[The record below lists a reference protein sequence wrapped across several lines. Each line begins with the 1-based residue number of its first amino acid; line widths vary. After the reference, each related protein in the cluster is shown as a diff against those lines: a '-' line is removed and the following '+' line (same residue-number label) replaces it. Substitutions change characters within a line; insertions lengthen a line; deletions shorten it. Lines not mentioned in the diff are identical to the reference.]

1 MQEKFPGC
9 YFFIGSNNKEKHLDY
24 GHHHPKF
31 DFDEEALG
39 PRRSVDGRLSRGY
52 TIRKINRQKQEL
64 METLN
69 MKTATTIFNWL
80 IRITGLFQLII
91 GVIFWVNQD
100 DNLVPV
106 HTLVGVILVLSLWIM
121 AFLAA
126 RAGVNWKM
134 TALAFVWGLV
144 VVILGL
150 TQTQILPGNLPL
162 ADRGPASV
170 ARLGS
175 YRLGG
180 KAISRCKAHST
191 AKVIDIE
198 YFSTPKDHSLYGEII
213 SSTLISEVGC
223 DGIDHLV
230 RRPPSIHKPL
240 IHSSLV
246 IYTF

>member
-1 MQEKFPGC
+1 
-9 YFFIGSNNKEKHLDY
+9 
-24 GHHHPKF
+24 
-31 DFDEEALG
+31 
-39 PRRSVDGRLSRGY
+39 
-52 TIRKINRQKQEL
+52 
-64 METLN
+64 

-150 TQTQILPGNLPL
+150 TQTQILPGNLHWL
-162 ADRGPASV
+162 IEVLHLLLGLGAIGLGE
-170 ARLGS
+170 RLSAGVK
-175 YRLGG
+175 R
-180 KAISRCKAHST
+180 IQQ
-191 AKVIDIE
+191 
-198 YFSTPKDHSLYGEII
+198 PKS
-213 SSTLISEVGC
+213 
-223 DGIDHLV
+223 
-230 RRPPSIHKPL
+230 
-240 IHSSLV
+240 
-246 IYTF
+246 